1 MAIFCY
7 HASHEQFAPSHL
19 LRLAVMAEQAGFKAI
34 HSSDHFHPWS
44 KRQGHSGFSFS
55 WLGAAMQATSIPFS
69 VVCAPGQRYHPAIV
83 AQAVATLA
91 EMFPNRFSVEL
102 GSGEAINEEISGDPW
117 PPKDIRNK
125 RLLQSV
131 EIIRRLLKGEK
142 VSYSGLVKVKDAK
155 LWSLPDHPP
164 KLFGAALSYETAE
177 WCGNWADGLLTTAD
191 DLKQTKEKIDVF
203 KRVAGADKP
212 VFIQFSFSYDTSK
225 EEAIKGAHD
234 QWRANLISPDKLA
247 NLHKP
252 EHFDEAAR
260 DVSLEDVENKIE
272 VFTSIDELI
281 EYAGRFEECGA
292 DRIILHNINKKH
304 EQFIQHFGEVFSGT
318 KSISG

>member
-1 MAIFCY
+1 MAIYCY

-19 LRLAVMAEQAGFKAI
+19 LRLAVMAEHAGFKAI

-44 KRQGHSGFSFS
+44 KQQGHSGFSFS

-117 PPKDIRNK
+117 PSKDIRNE

-131 EIIRRLLKGEK
+131 EIIRKLLQGEN

-155 LWSLPDHPP
+155 LWSLPEHSP

-177 WCGNWADGLLTTAD
+177 WCGDWADGLLTTAESPE
-191 DLKQTKEKIDVF
+191 QTREKVNVF
-203 KRVAGADKP
+203 RKVAGADKP
-212 VFIQFSFSYDTSK
+212 VFIQFAFSYDTSK
-225 EEAIKGAHD
+225 EDALKGAHD
-234 QWRANLISPDKLA
+234 QWKANLVSPDKLA

-260 DVSLEDVENKIE
+260 DVTLEDVENKIE

-281 EYAGRFEECGA
+281 KRADQICECGV

-304 EQFIQHFGEVFSGT
+304 EQFIQHFGEVFAGSQG
-318 KSISG
+318 ISG